1 MSIDSYLF
9 ILICYSSIFIS
20 GFFISRIVNFKTA
33 TNRFESID
41 GFRGLLATGVFIH
54 HSIIWKNYLNT
65 GIWEL
70 PKNHLAVHLGE
81 SSVAFFFMITS
92 FLFTNKLLKSE
103 HQNLIFWRNLLYSRI
118 FRLVPLYFS
127 H

>member
-1 MSIDSYLF
+1 MSINSYLF

-20 GFFISRIVNFKTA
+20 GFFISRIINFKTA

-54 HSIIWKNYLNT
+54 HSIIWKNYLTTN
-65 GIWEL
+65 IWEL

-92 FLFTNKLLKSE
+92 FLFKKRKTTNAIYLS
-103 HQNLIFWRNLLYSRI
+103 NRNGL
-118 FRLVPLYFS
+118 PLAT
-127 H
+127 